1 MSYQN
6 IVLEPIRNGVYLLT
20 INRPKV
26 LNALNAETLSELGMA
41 VANVGKD
48 SSARVLL
55 ITGAGEKA
63 FVAGA
68 DIKAMQQLNPIQ
80 ARALSRQALGAFRAL
95 EVLPVPTIAVVNGF
109 ALGGG
114 CELAMSCDWIL
125 AGENAVFGQPEVGLG
140 IIPGFGGTQRLSR
153 LVGRAMAMELI
164 VTGRHVAAEQARKI
178 GLVNHVYPAA
188 SLMEEAL
195 SMAHLIA
202 SKGPVAVRLAKE
214 VVQRGQDLDLD
225 NACALESQAF
235 GLCFGTTDQGEG
247 MVAFLEKRQP
257 EFMNQ

>member
-1 MSYQN
+1 MNYQN
-6 IVLEPIRNGVYLLT
+6 IVLEPIEQGLSLLT

-26 LNALNAETLSELGMA
+26 FNALNSETLSEFRSA
-41 VANVGKD
+41 VAIVSED

-55 ITGAGEKA
+55 ITGAGDKA

-68 DIKAMQQLNPIQ
+68 DIRAMQQLNPIQ
-80 ARALSRQALGAFRAL
+80 ARALSQQALGTFHAL
-95 EVLPVPTIAVVNGF
+95 EALAVPTIAVVNGF

-125 AGENAVFGQPEVGLG
+125 ASENAVFGQPEVGLG
-140 IIPGFGGTQRLSR
+140 IIPGFGGTQRLGR

-164 VTGRHVAAEQARKI
+164 VTGRHVAAEEARRI
-178 GLVNHVYPAA
+178 GLVNHVYPTET
-188 SLMEEAL
+188 LMDEAL
-195 SMAHLIA
+195 SMARLIA

-214 VVQRGQDLDLD
+214 AVQRGQDLDLD

-235 GLCFGTTDQGEG
+235 ALCFGTTDQGEG
-247 MVAFLEKRQP
+247 MAAFLEKRQA
-257 EFMNQ
+257 EFANQ